1 MKEKLDL
8 AELARLRW
16 VERWTI
22 EKLAG
27 HFGLGTTA
35 IKGRLSNIKKSPGL
49 AGLAKRPSNIRGSR

>member
-16 VERWTI
+16 VEKWTI
-22 EKLAG
+22 ERLAG

-35 IKGRLSNIKKSPGL
+35 VKGWLSKVKEKPRL
-49 AGLAKRPSNIRGSR
+49 AGLAKRPSNIRGRR